1 MGMEIGLEVVIGIG
15 ASVLLTQA
23 LAIWQARALRRTV
36 AALEARLTRQADAL
50 ALLTETSESGFALVA
65 RELERAAATP
75 AKSTRRVATRRIATA
90 ARKGRT
96 VAEIAA
102 AEGLSESEVHLR
114 LHMAAQAQAQ
124 AEA

>member
-1 MGMEIGLEVVIGIG
+1 MQIGLEVTV
-15 ASVLLTQA
+15 VLAAAVVLTQA
-23 LAIWQARALRRTV
+23 VAIWQARVLRRTV

-75 AKSTRRVATRRIATA
+75 PKGTRRVATRRIATA

-96 VAEIAA
+96 VARIAA

-114 LHMAAQAQAQ
+114 LHMAAQAPAR

>member
-1 MGMEIGLEVVIGIG
+1 MQIELGIAAGIAATVVV
-15 ASVLLTQA
+15 AQV
-23 LAIWQARALRRTV
+23 LAIWQTRSLRGTV
-36 AALEARLTRQADAL
+36 LALETRLARQADAL

-65 RELERAAATP
+65 RELERATATP
-75 AKSTRRVATRRIATA
+75 VKPARKVATRRIATA

-96 VAEIAA
+96 VAQIAA